1 MTDASTLIGMIAGF
15 CTTAAFVPQV
25 ISVWR
30 TRHARDISLAMY
42 LILLAGVALWFAY
55 GLMIGSLPVVLY
67 NALTF
72 VLAGA
77 VLVMKL
83 RFG

>member
-42 LILLAGVALWFAY
+42 LILLAGREDIYDAVHRLR
-55 GLMIGSLPVVLY
+55 SVVG
-67 NALTF
+67 
-72 VLAGA
+72 VHGREDE
-77 VLVMKL
+77 MP
-83 RFG
+83 RFGSA